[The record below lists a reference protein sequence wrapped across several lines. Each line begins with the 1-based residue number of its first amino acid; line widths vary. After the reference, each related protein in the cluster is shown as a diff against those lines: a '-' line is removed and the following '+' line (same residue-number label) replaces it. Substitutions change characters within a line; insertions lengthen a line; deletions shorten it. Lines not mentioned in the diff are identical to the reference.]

1 MRRPREA
8 RYGVW
13 VTVNGWPAMVMVP
26 DRLLPLEF
34 DPTLNSTV
42 PLPVPAAPDV
52 MVIQVVVVVAVHA
65 QPVLAVT
72 ATELGPPAA
81 AMDVLVGLIEYVH
94 AGGGGAA
101 AD

>member
-1 MRRPREA
+1 MRRPRQA
-8 RYGVW
+8 SYGVW
-13 VTVNGWPAMVMVP
+13 VTVNVCPAIVIVP

-34 DPTLNSTV
+34 DPTLNPTV
-42 PLPVPAAPDV
+42 PLPVPAAPNA
-52 MVIQVVVVVAVHA
+52 MVSHGVVVVAVHA

-72 ATELGPPAA
+72 ATDLGPPAA

-94 AGGGGAA
+94 VGGGGAA